1 METALT
7 YLERL
12 AQEFKKPETEVMA
25 MAFEAGLRQLW
36 REHILGRYLQ
46 GEIPREQAIERVGI
60 DWVDL
65 AERQH
70 AAMTEDLA
78 WPRAISCSRRPQAP
92 LIHLAEIGCLTLLTI
107 FAEIHIPG
115 RLRRGSSE
123 ATGSFRPGPP
133 SS

>member
-1 METALT
+1 MTTVLT

-12 AQEFKKPETEVMA
+12 AREIHKPEAEIMT

-36 REHILGRYLQ
+36 REHILGQFLR
-46 GEIPREQAIERVGI
+46 GEIPREQAIESVGI

-78 WPRAISCSRRPQAP
+78 WA
-92 LIHLAEIGCLTLLTI
+92 LGT
-107 FAEIHIPG
+107 
-115 RLRRGSSE
+115 
-123 ATGSFRPGPP
+123 
-133 SS
+133 

>member
-1 METALT
+1 MATALT

-65 AERQH
+65 AERQY

-78 WPRAISCSRRPQAP
+78 WAQ
-92 LIHLAEIGCLTLLTI
+92 GD
-107 FAEIHIPG
+107 
-115 RLRRGSSE
+115 
-123 ATGSFRPGPP
+123 
-133 SS
+133 